1 MRTAGRCTQRSGRKE
16 TRAPANKHTTRHF
29 ARKKKGTCK
38 NDSSGA
44 RRSTPT
50 AHNERT
56 TTAHNE
62 RTPTAHTA
70 HTQRT
75 LPQTTHTPAKATRR
89 FEQKVSQ
96 LKRDAKQRTCIRAYM
111 KEARHN
117 RTNCQH
123 GRGANKQVKKRA
135 DGNTTSHAK
144 AREEPRKEHKK
155 SRKNTQAQ
163 TAHSKPNKVTWDHK
177 AKKGTRPRKQARA
190 ARNYSTQ
197 ARPETETRL
206 QHYMRVE
213 KGKKT
218 RTVRQAAHV
227 QRSREASE
235 SGEHCARALTH
246 HCPREK
252 HDARKKHNTTDNA
265 ADKQSAERRTR
276 TDRRAEDFK
285 GATHT
290 HKTRTRT
297 ARQKRNCERQKHGR
311 TQETHRQGTRRGREK
326 DRPQEGKNKKQR
338 TQRGKKRK

>member
-1 MRTAGRCTQRSGRKE
+1 MRTAGRCTQRSGGKE

-56 TTAHNE
+56 
-62 RTPTAHTA
+62 PSAHTA

-75 LPQTTHTPAKATRR
+75 LPQTTHAPAKATRR
-89 FEQKVSQ
+89 FEHKVSQ

-111 KEARHN
+111 KAARHN

-123 GRGANKQVKKRA
+123 GQGANKQVKKRA
-135 DGNTTSHAK
+135 DGNTTRHAK
-144 AREEPRKEHKK
+144 AQEEARKEHKK
-155 SRKNTQAQ
+155 SRKNTRAQ
-163 TAHSKPNKVTWDHK
+163 TAHSKPNKVTRDPK
-177 AKKGTRPRKQARA
+177 ATKGTRPQRQASA
-190 ARNYSTQ
+190 ARNYRPQ
-197 ARPETETRL
+197 ARPETQTRL
-206 QHYMRVE
+206 QHYKRVV

-218 RTVRQAAHV
+218 RTVRQAQRV

-235 SGEHCARALTH
+235 SKAHCARALTH

-276 TDRRAEDFK
+276 TDRRAEDCK
-285 GATHT
+285 DNTHT

-297 ARQKRNCERQKHGR
+297 DRKKRTCERQKHGS
-311 TQETHRQGTRRGREK
+311 TQETHRQRTRRGREK
-326 DRPQEGKNKKQR
+326 DQPQEGKNKKQR
-338 TQRGKKRK
+338 TKRGKKRK